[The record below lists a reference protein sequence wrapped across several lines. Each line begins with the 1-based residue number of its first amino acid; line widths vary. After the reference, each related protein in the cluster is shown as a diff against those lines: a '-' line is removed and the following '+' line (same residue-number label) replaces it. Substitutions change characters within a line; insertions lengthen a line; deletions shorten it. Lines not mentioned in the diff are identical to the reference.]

1 MRYMHS
7 RLTFQGKDATNH
19 LKQTKTK
26 PPKQQPQ
33 QKKLIRHWKIKC
45 EI

>member
-19 LKQTKTK
+19 LKKK
-26 PPKQQPQ
+26 ENPKQQPQ
-33 QKKLIRHWKIKC
+33 QKKLISRWKIKY